1 MKQNLFLLTGLFA
14 LMFLTSMA
22 LDIPTEVKCSNDNLG
37 LSGLIFPPGTTFL
50 ETDESVRFT
59 LPAGYSFVGNS
70 NASGAAVSATNG
82 SVTCKCTASSGAC
95 KPFRAG
101 SQVGCTTDE
110 KDPCSKCEMEVKA
123 RIGSTDIELADY
135 FIKTPDNNTTG
146 LAYLADNRPILTI
159 EEWNNTPF
167 ITRAEVQSSS
177 VSTALDEALAA
188 AWGNRSVQDP
198 AVQKVTVPYLVGGKK
213 VIMVVPL
220 DAVDAGM
227 MYGPAVLWAM
237 GIGVVV
243 KERCTG
249 CSGDCVLKSEKL
261 GQIRYCDGCRSG
273 CTLHW

>member
-1 MKQNLFLLTGLFA
+1 MKQLSFFIIGLVAVA
-14 LMFLTSMA
+14 LATSMSLRNPCMREQPA
-22 LDIPTEVKCSNDNLG
+22 DNFSLAG
-37 LSGLIFPPGTTFL
+37 LVFPSGTTFQ
-50 ETDESVRFT
+50 ETAEAIRFT
-59 LPAGYSFVGNS
+59 LPAGCILVGNG
-70 NASGAAVSATNG
+70 NTSGAAVAATNG
-82 SVTCKCTASSGAC
+82 SVTCKCAASSGAC

-110 KDPCSKCEMEVKA
+110 KDPCSKCEMEVKS
-123 RIGSTDIELADY
+123 RVGNTDIELADY

-167 ITRAEVQSSS
+167 ITQAEVRSSS

-237 GIGVVV
+237 GVGVIV
-243 KERCTG
+243 KESCTG
-249 CSGDCVLKSEKL
+249 CSGSCILKSEKL
-261 GQIRYCDGCRSG
+261 GQIRYCDGCHSG